1 MLGLR
6 PAYRN
11 CMLPVGR
18 LSFVLLRSLQ
28 PVTVLRSTCSCALVQ
43 GCLTDCLCACRG
55 ELTAGS
61 CLPEALQGHLHTHAA
76 ATLAACR
83 VRSPALLMDHR
94 RLPLALDLGPQLAA
108 HTVEPGA
115 SSRGP
120 GHLVRLLP
128 LHLTSPLA
136 LQ

>member
-1 MLGLR
+1 MLGLPCVLKLHAACGTALLR
-6 PAYRN
+6 AAEESATTYGAAQHMQLCSRAR
-11 CMLPVGR
+11 LPHR
-18 LSFVLLRSLQ
+18 LSV
-28 PVTVLRSTCSCALVQ
+28 
-43 GCLTDCLCACRG
+43 ACRG

-61 CLPEALQGHLHTHAA
+61 RLPEALQGHLHTHAA
-76 ATLAACR
+76 FTLAACR

-94 RLPLALDLGPQLAA
+94 WLPRALGLGPQLAA

-128 LHLTSPLA
+128 LHLTSVLA